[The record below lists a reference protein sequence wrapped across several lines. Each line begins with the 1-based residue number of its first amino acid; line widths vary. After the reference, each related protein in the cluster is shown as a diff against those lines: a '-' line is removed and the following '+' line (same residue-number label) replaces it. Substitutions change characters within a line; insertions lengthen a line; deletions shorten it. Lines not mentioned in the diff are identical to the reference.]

1 MITIFQE
8 NWGLLMIYSLPKTLF
23 KMESLTLSIL
33 AFIALIVTP
42 IYVLTGFARLGYPRY
57 FGKHMAG
64 RDNLRS

>member
-1 MITIFQE
+1 
-8 NWGLLMIYSLPKTLF
+8 
-23 KMESLTLSIL
+23 MESLTLSIL